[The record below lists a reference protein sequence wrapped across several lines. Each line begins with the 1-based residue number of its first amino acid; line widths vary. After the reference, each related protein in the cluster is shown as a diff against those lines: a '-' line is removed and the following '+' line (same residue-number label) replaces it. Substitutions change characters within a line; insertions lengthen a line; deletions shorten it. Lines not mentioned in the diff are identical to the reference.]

1 MNRYPHMRL
10 ITIILSL
17 LISLPSFARSEKG
30 DYLNPKLSTEKR
42 VADLLGRMTIEEKV
56 GQLLCPLGWV
66 MYDIKSP
73 DRVEVADTF
82 KRLIDDRQ
90 AGMLWAVYRADP
102 WTQKTLDNGLN
113 PRLAAMAGNAIQKYV
128 IENTRLGIPMFIA
141 EEAPHGHMAI
151 GTTVFPTG
159 IGMAATW
166 NPELMER
173 VGQVIGAEVRN
184 QGAHISYGPVL
195 DLARDPR
202 WSRVEE
208 TMGEDPTL
216 GGIMGA
222 GIIKGLG
229 AGNLAKPHS
238 TIATLKHFL
247 AYAVPEGGQNGNYS
261 TVGQRDLL
269 QYFLPPFKKA
279 VDAGA
284 LSIMTSYNSID
295 GVPCSSNKSLLTDL
309 LIEDWKFRGF
319 TVSDLYSIDGL
330 YETHHITPTIED
342 AALLALN
349 AGLDVD
355 LGGDAYMA
363 LLSAAKSGKLDS
375 TALDR
380 AVGNVLRMKFEMGLF
395 ENPYV
400 DPDKAAKTVGTKAN
414 GEIAL
419 DVARQSITLLE
430 NKNGLLPLDPKKVK
444 VAVIGPNA
452 DNAYNQLGD
461 YTAPQP
467 DGRIVTVL
475 DGVRKIVG
483 SDRVEYVKGCAIRD
497 KSKSDID
504 AAIKAARRA
513 DVVIAVVG
521 GSSAR
526 DFKTSYQKT
535 AAAEVDKTSLSDMES
550 GEGYDRTS
558 LTLLGDQNTL
568 LESLKAT
575 GKPLVVVYIE
585 GRPLEKGWSA
595 ENADALLTAYYPG
608 QEGGQAIADVIF
620 GAYNPAGRLPFTVP
634 RSAGQIPLYYN
645 KRLPKL
651 HDYVDM
657 SATPQY
663 PFGYGL
669 SYTEFSYSN
678 MKVKNNATTG
688 LPETVTCEIENV
700 GDRDGEEVAQLY
712 LRDCVATTVQPMIQ
726 LKEFKRI
733 ALKKGEKATV
743 TFNLTPKDFEIIGI
757 DYKPVIE
764 PGAFDLMIGS
774 SSANIKLTQTVS
786 YTR

>member
-1 MNRYPHMRL
+1 MRF

-17 LISLPSFARSEKG
+17 LISLPSFARNEKG
-30 DYLNPKLSTEKR
+30 DYLNPKLPTEKR

-82 KRLIDDRQ
+82 KRLIDERQ

-113 PRLAAMAGNAIQKYV
+113 PRLAAMAGNAIQKHV
-128 IENTRLGIPMFIA
+128 IENTRLGIPLFIA

-173 VGQVIGAEVRN
+173 VGQVIGTEVRN

-216 GGIMGA
+216 SGIMGA

-229 AGNLAKPHS
+229 AGDLTKPHS

-295 GVPCSSNKSLLTDL
+295 GVPCTSNKSLLTDL
-309 LIEDWKFRGF
+309 LIDDWNFHGF

-349 AGLDVD
+349 AGLDAD
-355 LGGDAYMA
+355 LGGDAYMT
-363 LLSAAKSGKLDS
+363 LLSAAKSGKLDL

-380 AVGNVLRMKFEMGLF
+380 AVGNVLRLKFDMGLF

-400 DPDKAAKTVGTKAN
+400 DPDKAAKTVGTEAN
-414 GEIAL
+414 GEVAL
-419 DVARQSITLLE
+419 EVARQSVTLLE
-430 NKNGLLPLDPKKVK
+430 NKNRLLPLDPKKVK

-497 KSKSDID
+497 KSKSDI
-504 AAIKAARRA
+504 AAAVKAAHRA

-535 AAAEVDKTSLSDMES
+535 AAAEVDNTSLSDMES

-558 LTLLGDQNTL
+558 LTLLGDQNIL
-568 LESLKAT
+568 LEALKAT

-608 QEGGQAIADVIF
+608 QEGGQAIAEVIF

-678 MKVKNNATTG
+678 MKVKNNAITG
-688 LPETVTCEIENV
+688 LPETVTCEIENI
-700 GDRDGEEVAQLY
+700 GNRDGEEVAQLY
-712 LRDCVATTVQPMIQ
+712 LRDCVASTVQPMIQ
-726 LKEFKRI
+726 LKDFKRI
-733 ALKKGEKATV
+733 TLKKGEKATV

-774 SSANIKLTQTVS
+774 SSANIKLMQTVN
-786 YTR
+786 YTN

>member
-1 MNRYPHMRL
+1 MR
-10 ITIILSL
+10 ISAIILSL

-30 DYLNPKLSTEKR
+30 DYLNPKLPTEKR

-82 KRLIDDRQ
+82 KRLIDERQ

-113 PRLAAMAGNAIQKYV
+113 PRLAAMAGNAMQKYV

-173 VGQVIGAEVRN
+173 VGQVIGTEVRN

-222 GIIKGLG
+222 GVIKGLG
-229 AGNLAKPHS
+229 AGDLTNPHS

-295 GVPCSSNKSLLTDL
+295 GVPCTSNKSLLTDL
-309 LIEDWKFRGF
+309 LFDDWKFRGF

-342 AALLALN
+342 AAMLALN

-355 LGGDAYMA
+355 LGGDAYMT
-363 LLSAAKSGKLDS
+363 LLSAAKSGKLDMA
-375 TALDR
+375 ALDR
-380 AVGNVLRMKFEMGLF
+380 AVGNVLRLKFNMGLF

-414 GEIAL
+414 GEVAL
-419 DVARQSITLLE
+419 EVARQSVTLLE
-430 NKNGLLPLDPKKVK
+430 NKNGLLPLDSKSVK

-475 DGVRKIVG
+475 DGVRKLIG

-504 AAIKAARRA
+504 AAVKAAQRA
-513 DVVIAVVG
+513 DAVIAVVG

-535 AAAEVDKTSLSDMES
+535 AAAEVDNTSLSDMES

-558 LTLLGDQNTL
+558 LTLLGDQNRL
-568 LESLKAT
+568 LEALKAT
-575 GKPLVVVYIE
+575 GKPLIVVYIE

-595 ENADALLTAYYPG
+595 KNADALLTAYYPG

-620 GAYNPAGRLPFTVP
+620 GTYNPAGRLPFTVP

-678 MKVKNNATTG
+678 MNVTSNALTG

-700 GDRDGEEVAQLY
+700 GNRDGEEVAQLY
-712 LRDCVATTVQPMIQ
+712 LRDCVASTVQPMIQ
-726 LKEFKRI
+726 LKDFKRI

-743 TFNLTPKDFEIIGI
+743 TFNLTPADFEIIGI

-764 PGAFDLMIGS
+764 PGTFDLMIGS
-774 SSANIKLTQTVS
+774 SSADIRLTRTVS
-786 YTR
+786 YAK